1 MVSGL
6 AELPDDRT
14 RIQQTRSGAPPVLL
28 AMHEVLPGT
37 VSIIVTMVQ
46 ERFNVNFRIQT
57 LFIIRLMIHI
67 ILKVGFRVS
76 YCQKNSTQLY
86 RVC

>member
-1 MVSGL
+1 M
-6 AELPDDRT
+6 
-14 RIQQTRSGAPPVLL
+14 LL

-76 YCQKNSTQLY
+76 YCQKISTQLY
-86 RVC
+86 LVQGFLKQLNCT